1 MKTLCLSLPEQPQRT
16 ERARIH
22 LLMQGMDPEFVTGIN
37 GGLTGLVSTHTYDH
51 DHPGT
56 GYVIGPA
63 TIGIYLSHYIAWS
76 ICQARSD
83 ELTLILEDDVLLCD
97 NFMARLNQARLSVP
111 DDWDLLFLGSCCTEG
126 HPKTHIAGEVFDV
139 RWPQCLHAYVL
150 NRKAA
155 LTLLTHCR
163 DIYAPIDCLLALN
176 SFFGLKV
183 YTVLPR
189 LAEQLNTNLHH

>member
-1 MKTLCLSLPEQPQRT
+1 MRTLCLSLPEQP
-16 ERARIH
+16 ERAH
-22 LLMQGMDPEFVTGIN
+22 LAKNHLEQIGLDVEFICGIN
-37 GGLTGLVSTHTYDH
+37 GHKAGLAATHPYEV

-56 GYVIGPA
+56 DYHIGPA

-97 NFMARLNQARLSVP
+97 NFIRRLNDARLAVP
-111 DDWDLLFLGSCCTEG
+111 GDWDMLFLGSCCTEG
-126 HPKTHIAGEVFDV
+126 HSKTHIAGEVFDV

-163 DIYAPIDCLLALN
+163 DVYAPIDCLLALN
-176 SFFGLKV
+176 NFFGLKV

-189 LAEQLNTNLHH
+189 LAEQLNTNLPP